1 MAQLLFQSIQ
11 GINNLVHIAMYHMLR
26 DYINQD
32 VKRVGNKESEKKI
45 FAKIKRSPETPLKD
59 ILTVYTFTN
68 LPITE
73 TIEYFCLTKRK

>member
-45 FAKIKRSPETPLKD
+45 FAKIKRSPETLA
-59 ILTVYTFTN
+59 F
-68 LPITE
+68 
-73 TIEYFCLTKRK
+73 